1 MSTIAMVP
9 NALSPT
15 ALSPIA
21 MLSTELSPVVLTIL
35 LVIAN
40 VLGAVMIL
48 PQVLRI
54 RRRRSADGLSAT
66 WVGIGVGLNTWWVLY
81 GVAEQLWGLLP
92 VSTIAGGFYLVL
104 VGQLAGL
111 EGRRAIWAAARG
123 TAIALTVPF
132 VALLAGGWTAT
143 GLTIGIAY
151 AVQFAP
157 ATIAALRSTT
167 IDGVA
172 PLTWTMALV
181 EALIWLTYGLATA
194 DVALQVGGSGGALM
208 AAILMGRVAVGNH
221 DPQLM
226 AANA

>member
-1 MSTIAMVP
+1 M
-9 NALSPT
+9 SPT
-15 ALSPIA
+15 AIPLTA
-21 MLSTELSPVVLTIL
+21 MLSTELSPIVLTIL
-35 LVIAN
+35 LVVAN
-40 VLGAVMIL
+40 VLGAGMIL

-66 WVGIGVGLNTWWVLY
+66 WVGVGIGLNAGWIVY
-81 GVAEQLWGLLP
+81 GTAEKLWGLLP
-92 VSTIAGGFYLVL
+92 VSLGAGALYVVMAAQL
-104 VGQLAGL
+104 VGLD
-111 EGRRAIWAAARG
+111 GRRVLGGVGRG
-123 TAIALTVPF
+123 VAVATSIPA
-132 VALLAGGWTAT
+132 VALLAGGWTAA
-143 GLTIGIAY
+143 GLTIGLAY

-157 ATIAALRSTT
+157 ATVAALRSTT
-167 IDGVA
+167 IDGIA

-208 AAILMGRVAVGNH
+208 AAVIVGRVALGNR

>member
-1 MSTIAMVP
+1 MSPIAMF
-9 NALSPT
+9 PT
-15 ALSPIA
+15 ALTPTA
-21 MLSTELSPVVLTIL
+21 MLSTELSPVVLIIL
-35 LVIAN
+35 LAIAN
-40 VLGAVMIL
+40 VLGAGMIL

-66 WVGIGVGLNTWWVLY
+66 WVGIGVGLNIWWVLY

-92 VSTIAGGFYLVL
+92 VSTVAGGLYLVL
-104 VGQLAGL
+104 VGQLARLDGTQ
-111 EGRRAIWAAARG
+111 AIWAAARG

-143 GLTIGIAY
+143 ALTIGLAY

-167 IDGVA
+167 IDGIA

-208 AAILMGRVAVGNH
+208 AAAILGRVALGNR

-226 AANA
+226 AAKA